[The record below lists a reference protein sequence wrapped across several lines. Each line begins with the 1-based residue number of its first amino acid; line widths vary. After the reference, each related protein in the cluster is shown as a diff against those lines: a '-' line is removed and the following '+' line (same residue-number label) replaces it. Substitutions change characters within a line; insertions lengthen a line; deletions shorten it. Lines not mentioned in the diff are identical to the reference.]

1 MKFCI
6 LIAAI
11 LLISTGSERNQETP
25 NSDSTDNN
33 EQDITEKE
41 SRQLDSRELQ
51 SRCHLQF
58 RGKLLEKRSLKEIA
72 EFSEI
77 YKRCLIGGSN
87 SGK

>member
-33 EQDITEKE
+33 EQDSTEKE
-41 SRQLDSRELQ
+41 STQLDSTELQ
-51 SRCHLQF
+51 KRCHGEF
-58 RGKLLEKRSLKEIA
+58 KGKLLEKRSLKEIA
-72 EFSEI
+72 DLSEI